1 MTAAFL
7 TSGLLD
13 VLAEQDPGA
22 LAGLRLLAT
31 GGDVVSPDRGAGP
44 RPAPGTEGR
53 PPLRPCREHHLLPR
67 PRTAA
72 RPP

>member
-31 GGDVVSPDRGAGP
+31 GGDVVSPGP
-44 RPAPGTEGR
+44 WSGSASGTR
-53 PPLRPCREHHLLPR
+53 N
-67 PRTAA
+67 
-72 RPP
+72 